1 MILSGSFSRSHAL
14 VSCILPYVLF
24 TAYVLHWGLNDR
36 FKPGIHIGVSQKTP
50 LLKKKN
56 VRKKKVEKYEH
67 EKTSASGP
75 HRYLASHSRQL
86 KLLIE
91 EE

>member
-1 MILSGSFSRSHAL
+1 MIDLSL
-14 VSCILPYVLF
+14 
-24 TAYVLHWGLNDR
+24 AYTSDLTKNDAAE
-36 FKPGIHIGVSQKTP
+36 
-50 LLKKKN
+50 KKN